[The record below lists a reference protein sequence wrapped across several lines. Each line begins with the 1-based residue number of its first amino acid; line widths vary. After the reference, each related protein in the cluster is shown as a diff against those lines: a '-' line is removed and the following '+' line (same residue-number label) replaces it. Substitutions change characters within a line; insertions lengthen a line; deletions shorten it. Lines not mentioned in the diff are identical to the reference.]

1 VFGED
6 FMDAWKLSAALY
18 HAQSSRQ
25 RFLRRVVLSL
35 VVLGWS
41 ASGQAQTA
49 TTTTLTVS
57 PSTSPLAA
65 RTAVT
70 LTATV
75 SAGATT
81 LHVGQVTFCNTAG
94 TTCPNRSILGLAQ
107 LTSAGKAVLKLVP
120 GGGVHNYKAFFAG
133 TPGGTTVYAA
143 SSSASQ
149 AQTVSPPSPPAPS
162 SVVITSSGVQ
172 SNYTLTASVSGFS
185 SVPLTGNVS
194 FFDTTNGNLPLGTAT
209 LGASTSTAGF
219 TYGPTS
225 PINIGGNFPFYVG
238 NGDFNGDG
246 IQDLAVERANGTVT
260 ILLGNGT
267 GGFTAASGAPL
278 SSGAT
283 YAYIALGDFNDDGIL
298 DMALSS
304 QSTNDVRIF
313 LGDGTGHFSAFTGSV
328 ISTPMGTF
336 PTGIR
341 TGDFNGDGI
350 ADLAVANHNSNN
362 MSILLGD
369 GTGHFTLVSARP
381 AVASAP
387 YSFAVGDFNGD
398 GKQDLAVPG
407 SGSNNMTILLGDGTG
422 HFSPAAGS
430 PVAVGSNPTSAAAGD
445 FNDDGIMDLAV
456 ANANSNNVTVLRGN
470 GSGGFTPFPGSPV
483 ATGGN
488 YPANIVVAD
497 FNGNG
502 EADLATENNNSNTVT
517 IFSGNGTG
525 AFTPYAGSPFP
536 TGTNPQQLTVGNF
549 DGLGPAELAVVNG
562 NSGDVTILLNVQTQR
577 ATATITGVSVP
588 GHGTHNAGVT
598 YAGNTNYITSTSGT
612 TPLTATPIPTTLA
625 LTAAPTSSSLGQQV
639 VLIATLSPSVVGS
652 LQTNGET
659 VTFRNGTTV
668 LGTGILTSGVATL
681 NITSLP
687 VGTNSLTATYAGDLD
702 FVTSTSPVLNYR
714 VAAIGTTT
722 TLTVTPASPVEA
734 KTAVTLTATVVA
746 GITAVH
752 PGLVNFCNATAAQCS
767 GLAVVGS
774 AQLTGT
780 GTAVLKFVP
789 ASGSHSYKAIFVG
802 TTTYATSTSNT
813 QTITVLPAGPPFLTT
828 TAITSSGSAGNY
840 TLTATVTGFSSTV
853 LTGNVSFL
861 NTTNSNAL
869 LGTAPLGASTA
880 VPGFKNGPTS
890 PVAVGSPASAVAV
903 GDFNGDG
910 ILDVAALNDVDP
922 VGSVTILIGD
932 GSGGFTARPAIPVG
946 AAPYAV
952 AVGDFNGDGILD
964 LVTANQH
971 GNNVTILL
979 GNGDGTFTQAPGSPV
994 AVGGTPH
1001 SVAVGDFDG
1010 DGIADLA
1017 VANSA
1022 SNTVT
1027 ILRGNGS
1034 GGFTQFTGSPVAVS
1048 AGPESLAVGDFNGNG
1063 ILDLVTANRGSGTV
1077 SIMLGNGSGGFSN
1090 ATGSPV
1096 TVGSNPLWVAVGDF
1110 NGDGIADLATAN
1122 LNDNNVSL
1130 LRGNGSGGFAPFP
1143 SSPVAVGPAPY
1154 GVAVGDFDGD
1164 GIADL
1169 AVVNHNSNNVSV
1181 LRGNGSG
1188 GFTPFAGSPVAVGSG
1203 PYPAVVGSFSG
1214 LSFAEVAVPNLGSSN
1229 ISILLS
1235 SITETATAT
1244 LAGVSVPGSG
1254 THNVDAMYPA
1264 SANFVASTSPTI
1276 PLTATKVAT
1285 TLALT
1290 AAPTSSTYAR
1300 SVVLTATLTIATT
1313 LLVPSTDG
1321 ETVTFFSGGTLL
1333 GTGTLNGNVATL
1345 TTTALFA
1352 GTDNLTAVYGGD
1364 TYLLT
1369 STSPILPFT
1378 VGKAVLTVT
1387 ANNVS
1392 RLYGTAN
1399 PTFTDTIT
1407 GFVNGDTASVVTGAA
1422 SLTTIATAFSPVGT
1436 YPISGAQGTLAA
1448 TNYNFT
1454 FVNAIL
1460 TVIGLPTSTTV
1471 LSVAPASVMYGNPA
1485 ELKAVVAPTFATGT
1499 VSFYEGATL
1508 LGTASV
1514 DGTGTAVLPVSTLNA
1529 GAHSITATYSGDQ
1542 GVPASTSTPVVLTV
1556 TQRTAVGGGPALTV
1570 AVNDATRTTTQSNP
1584 PFTYS
1589 VGGQLV
1595 NGDTYATAI
1604 MGNPVYTTAA
1614 GTQPG
1619 VFAVTVSGL
1628 TSANYTITFDPG
1640 NVTVVATGTA
1650 TTLVANPAST
1660 QYGDPIILTAAV
1672 TSGAT
1677 GTVTFFDGSIS
1688 LGQGA
1693 VSDAGVATLMTT
1705 TLNAATHLITA
1716 VYNGDISYASST
1728 SAPSTVAV
1736 AKKTA
1741 AGGGPALTVT
1751 VQDQSRMYG
1760 TTNPQFTYVVT
1771 GALLNGDTYA
1781 SAVTGVPVYAVT
1793 DTPASPAGS
1802 TFPID
1807 VSGLSSQNYDIAI
1820 IPGTLTIVTAS
1831 TTTTLVTS
1839 ATSTHYGD
1847 SMTLTATTTSANAT
1861 GAVTFSEGS
1870 IVLGSGT
1877 VTNGVA
1883 TFTTTALP
1891 AGTHTITASYPGDPD
1906 FGGSSSGAVTVT
1918 VAVSTGA
1925 LTVTIGNA
1933 TRLTGEGNPLFTY
1946 TVTGTLVNGDTYAT
1960 AVTGVPVY
1968 STTATVSSPAG
1979 TYPISIVS
1987 GLNANNYT
1995 LIFVNGT
2002 LTVNPSASTV
2012 VLTSS
2017 LNPSTYGS
2025 TVTFSATVP
2034 SDATGTV
2041 TFIDQTT
2048 SNTIGTG
2055 TIASGVAT
2063 LTTSN
2068 LAAGPYHIMASYGG
2082 DTKYSPA
2089 TSNALTQTVNKAVL
2103 TVTANDTTRA
2113 FATANPTFTAA
2124 IIGFVGGDTA
2134 AVVSG
2139 TASLTTTATAISP
2152 AGSYTIAS
2160 AQGTLAAA
2168 NYSFTFVSGTLTIV
2182 AVASSTATLTVA
2194 PASVMYGDSA
2204 VLTAVVAPSGAT
2216 GTVTFYGDGTLLGTA
2231 SLDGTSTATLP
2242 VSTLN
2247 VGSHNITAT
2256 YNGSPSAP
2264 ANTSNT
2270 VPLTV
2275 TQRTAPGGGPAITV
2289 VVNDATRTTSET
2301 NPPFSYSAGG
2311 TLVNG
2316 DSYATAIIGTP
2327 TYATAAGTAPGTFA
2341 VTVTGLTSA
2350 NYSIAFVPGTLTVV
2364 ISPTA
2369 TTLSVNPAITQ
2380 YGDTI
2385 TLTANTASA
2394 ATGTVSFYDG
2404 SVLLGQATVTGG
2416 VATLTTITL
2425 NATTHSITAV
2435 YNGDVTYASST
2446 SGPATVTV
2454 GKKTAL
2460 GGGPAL
2466 TVTVQD
2472 ASRMFETAGPQFTYV
2487 VTGTLLNGDTYASAV
2502 TGVPVYSVTD
2512 TPTSPAGSTF
2522 PINVSGLGSQ
2532 NYDIAIVP
2540 GTLTIVTASTTTAL
2554 ATSAASTHYGDPVT
2568 LTATIAPSGATG
2580 AVTFSNGASVLG
2592 TGTVAGGAATFT
2604 TTALPAG
2611 TYTITATY
2619 VGDANFGGSTSNSVT
2634 VTVAVAT
2641 GALTVT
2647 VDNTNRL
2654 TGEGNPVFTY
2664 TVIGTL
2670 VNGDT
2675 YATAVTGVP
2684 VYLTTATVGS
2694 SAGAYP
2700 ISIVSGLNADNY
2712 TLTFAN
2718 GTLTVGQSTTTVA
2731 LTSAPNPTTYGDA
2744 VTFIATA
2751 ATDATG
2757 TVTFVDQTTSTTLGT
2772 GTVTNGVATLNTN
2785 TLTAGTHQVIANYAG
2800 DMKYSAVSSIALTQM
2815 VNKAVLT
2822 VTANDATR
2830 PYDTANPTFPYTTTG
2845 FVNGDTTSVV
2855 SGTPGLTTTA
2865 TLLSPV
2871 GAYPIVVAQ
2880 GTMAAANYSFDFIN
2894 GTLRIVVSG
2903 SSTTTL
2909 SLAPATVMYSQQTVL
2924 TATITPQGPT
2934 GTVSFYEASTLLGTV
2949 SLNGSETG
2957 VLPISSLPVGVHD
2970 LTARY
2975 NGDPNAPASTSNTVQ
2990 LTVTPLTAPDGGP
3003 AITVTVNDATRTS
3016 TEANPPF
3023 TYSATGQLVNGDTYA
3038 TAITGTP
3045 IYSTAAGAITGTYA
3059 ITVTGLS
3066 SSNYSIAFLPG
3077 TLTIVSTPT
3086 TTTVVANPT
3095 SSQYGDPLTL
3105 TATTING
3112 TTGTV
3117 SFYDGLVLLGQG
3129 TVSGGVATLTVT
3141 TLSATTHNIM
3151 AVYNGD
3157 LTYASSASAP
3167 AAATIGKKTGPN
3179 GEPALTVT
3187 VQNASREYGTAD
3199 PEFNYI
3205 VTGTLLNGDTYDEAI
3220 TGVPIYTVADSSSSP
3235 AGTTYPIDVSGLVS
3249 ENYEFVVV
3257 PGTLSIVS
3265 APTTATLAV
3274 SATSTQY
3281 GDPITLTT
3289 TIAPSGATGTVVFSE
3304 GTTVLGTG
3312 TVSGGVA
3319 TLTIS
3324 SLKAGPYAITSSYS
3338 GDANFGGSTTGAVAV
3353 TVSRKT
3359 GPDGSAALTITVN
3372 DASRP
3377 FGQGNPAFSYT
3388 VTGALINGDTYAT
3401 AVTGVPVYSTTATIA
3416 SSAGTY
3422 PVSVTGLSSSNYS
3435 SAFVNG
3441 TLTIA
3446 KATPGVAGTAPVTVG
3461 SSLNPSVTGSAITF
3475 TATVPAPATG
3485 TVTFYDGA
3493 SVLGTSIIISSTAT
3507 LTTSTLPPGNHSIT
3521 AVYSGDANFNGVTSV
3536 ALSQQVNMVATT
3548 VTIASSLNPAMF
3560 GNLVTLSSTVP
3571 AAATGTINF
3580 MDGTTSLGLIGI
3592 TGGAATLSTSALAV
3606 RTHSITAVYSG
3617 DSTYSPA
3624 TSSSLS
3630 QVVNKATP
3638 GVGGTPPLTVTSSL
3652 NPAPAGSPVIFSL
3665 TVPAGATGTVSFYD
3679 GTTLLG
3685 TVPIIGT
3692 TAAFTTSALSVGTH
3706 SITAVYSGDTNHNG
3720 ATSTVFSQVVVS
3732 LADFAVA
3739 SSTGSQ
3745 LIPPGASAS
3754 YNIIVSSV
3762 NAPFTNPVTMS
3773 ASSLP
3778 PGATYTFS
3786 PAAVTPAAAGANTNF
3801 VVSVPKQSAAL
3812 RRSRLGTAA
3821 LALLVLPFAWFRRS
3835 RGRPPWLLLWLLLG
3849 LASFGAMSGCGAG
3862 GYFSQPQQTYTIM
3875 VTGTSGNLAHSTSVT
3890 LTVE

>member
-1 VFGED
+1 
-6 FMDAWKLSAALY
+6 MRCA
-18 HAQSSRQ
+18 
-25 RFLRRVVLSL
+25 
-35 VVLGWS
+35 S
-41 ASGQAQTA
+41 ASVWQNFYLRNALLLLPLVLLVSMAQAQTA
-49 TTTTLTVS
+49 TTTSLVVS

-65 RTAVT
+65 KVAVT

-75 SAGATT
+75 LAGATPVR
-81 LHVGQVTFCNTAG
+81 VGQVTFCNTTG
-94 TTCPNRSILGLAQ
+94 TTCPNRFIVGMAQ
-107 LTSAGKAVLKLVP
+107 LTNAGTAVLKLVP
-120 GGGVHNYKAFFAG
+120 GGGIHNFKAFFAG
-133 TPGGTTVYAA
+133 TPGGSPVYAA
-143 SSSASQ
+143 SGSASQ
-149 AQTVSPPSPPAPS
+149 AQTVLPPSPPAPS
-162 SVVITSSGVQ
+162 SATITSSGVQ
-172 SNYTLTASVSGFS
+172 SNYTLTATVSGFS
-185 SVPLTGNVS
+185 SIPLTGSVS

-225 PINIGGNFPFYVG
+225 PINIGGNFPFYVA

-260 ILLGNGT
+260 ILLGNGN
-267 GGFTAASGAPL
+267 GGFTAASGNPL
-278 SSGAT
+278 STGAT

-328 ISTPMGTF
+328 ISSGSGTF

-350 ADLAVANHNSNN
+350 ADLAVANHNSNT

-369 GTGHFTLVSARP
+369 GTGHFTRASGTLP
-381 AVASAP
+381 AVASGP

-422 HFSPAAGS
+422 HFSAAAGS

-456 ANANSNNVTVLRGN
+456 ANANSNNVSVLKGDGTGRFA
-470 GSGGFTPFPGSPV
+470 SFPGSPI

-488 YPANIVVAD
+488 YPANIVLAD

-502 EADLATENNNSNTVT
+502 EADLAMENNNSNTVT
-517 IFSGNGTG
+517 ILQGNGTG
-525 AFTPYAGSPFP
+525 AFTPYAGSPFA
-536 TGTNPQQLTVGNF
+536 TGTNPQQLTVGIF
-549 DGLGPAELAVVNG
+549 DGLGPQELAVVNG

-588 GHGTHNAGVT
+588 GHGTHNADVT
-598 YAGNTNYITSTSGT
+598 YAGNTNYSSSTSGT
-612 TPLTATPIPTTLA
+612 VPLTAAPIPTTLA
-625 LTAAPTSSSLGQQV
+625 LAAAPTSSSLVQQV
-639 VLIATLSPSVVGS
+639 VLSATLSPSVVGS

-668 LGTGILTSGVATL
+668 LGTGVLASGVATL

-687 VGTNSLTATYAGDLD
+687 VGTNSLTAIYAGDPD
-702 FVTSTSPVLNYR
+702 FVTSTSPTLIYR
-714 VAAIGTTT
+714 VATVGTTT
-722 TLTVTPASPVEA
+722 TLAVTPVSPVAA
-734 KTAVTLTATVVA
+734 KAAVTLTATVVA

-752 PGLVNFCNATAAQCS
+752 PGLVNFCNATAVQCS

-774 AQLTGT
+774 AELTST

-802 TTTYATSTSNT
+802 TTTYATSSSNT
-813 QTITVLPAGPPFLTT
+813 QTITVLSAAPPFLTT

-853 LTGNVSFL
+853 LTGNVSFF
-861 NTTNSNAL
+861 NTTNNNAL

-910 ILDVAALNDVDP
+910 ILDIAALNDVDP

-932 GSGGFTARPAIPVG
+932 GSGGFTARPPIPVG
-946 AAPYAV
+946 AAPYAL

-971 GNNVTILL
+971 SNNVTILL
-979 GNGDGTFTQAPGSPV
+979 GNGDGTFRQAPGSPV
-994 AVGGTPH
+994 AVGATPH
-1001 SVAVGDFDG
+1001 S
-1010 DGIADLA
+1010 
-1017 VANSA
+1017 
-1022 SNTVT
+1022 
-1027 ILRGNGS
+1027 
-1034 GGFTQFTGSPVAVS
+1034 
-1048 AGPESLAVGDFNGNG
+1048 
-1063 ILDLVTANRGSGTV
+1063 
-1077 SIMLGNGSGGFSN
+1077 
-1090 ATGSPV
+1090 
-1096 TVGSNPLWVAVGDF
+1096 VAVGDF
-1110 NGDGIADLATAN
+1110 NGDGIADLAVAN
-1122 LNDNNVSL
+1122 SGATTVSIL
-1130 LRGNGSGGFAPFP
+1130 LGNGSGGFTAVAPVVA
-1143 SSPVAVGPAPY
+1143 SNGSESVAVGDFNGDGIQDLATANRNSASVSILLGNGSGGFTQAAGSPIGVGSTPLEVAVGYFKGDAIADLAVTSLSGTVYVLQGNGSGGFTPFPGSPISVGGSQPY

-1169 AVVNHNSNNVSV
+1169 AVVNHGSNNVSV

-1188 GFTPFAGSPVAVGSG
+1188 GFTPFAGSPVAVGSD

-1229 ISILLS
+1229 ISILVAS
-1235 SITETATAT
+1235 KTETATAT
-1244 LAGVSVPGSG
+1244 LTGVAVPGTG
-1254 THNVDAMYPA
+1254 THNVDATYPA
-1264 SANFVASTSPTI
+1264 SANFVASISPTI

-1290 AAPTSSTYAR
+1290 AAPISSTYAQ
-1300 SVVLTATLTIATT
+1300 SVVLTARLTIGTP

-1333 GTGTLNGNVATL
+1333 GTGTLSGNVATL
-1345 TTTALFA
+1345 ATTALPA

-1364 TYLLT
+1364 TYLLA
-1369 STSPILPFT
+1369 STSPILPFP
-1378 VGKAVLTVT
+1378 VGKAVLIVT
-1387 ANNVS
+1387 ANNAS
-1392 RLYGTAN
+1392 RAYGAAN
-1399 PTFTDTIT
+1399 PTFTDAIT
-1407 GFVNGDTASVVTGAA
+1407 GFVNGDTAAVATGAA
-1422 SLTTIATAFSPVGT
+1422 SLTTIATPFSPVGT
-1436 YPISGAQGTLAA
+1436 YPISAAQGTLSA

-1454 FVNAIL
+1454 FVNATL

-1471 LSVAPASVMYGNPA
+1471 LSVAPASVTYGNPA

-1499 VSFYEGATL
+1499 VSFYEGTTL
-1508 LGTASV
+1508 LGTASL

-1570 AVNDATRTTTQSNP
+1570 VVNDATRTTTQSNP

-1589 VGGQLV
+1589 VGGQLA

-1604 MGNPVYTTAA
+1604 MGSPVYTTAA

-1619 VFAVTVSGL
+1619 VFTVTVSGL
-1628 TSANYTITFDPG
+1628 TSANYTIAFNPG
-1640 NVTVVATGTA
+1640 NITVVATGTA
-1650 TTLVANPAST
+1650 TALVASPTST
-1660 QYGDPIILTAAV
+1660 QYGDPVILTATV

-1677 GTVTFFDGSIS
+1677 GTVTFFDGSVS

-1693 VSDAGVATLMTT
+1693 VSASGVATLMTN
-1705 TLNAATHLITA
+1705 TLNAATHSITA
-1716 VYNGDISYASST
+1716 VYNGDVSYASST
-1728 SAPSTVAV
+1728 SGPSTVTV

-1741 AGGGPALTVT
+1741 AGGAPALTVT

-1771 GALLNGDTYA
+1771 GTLLNGDTYA

-1802 TFPID
+1802 TFPIN

-1820 IPGTLTIVTAS
+1820 VPGTLTIVTAS
-1831 TTTTLVTS
+1831 TTTNLAMS

-1847 SMTLTATTTSANAT
+1847 SVTLTATITPDHAT

-1891 AGTHTITASYPGDPD
+1891 AGTHTITATYSGDLD
-1906 FGGSSSGAVTVT
+1906 FGGSTSGAVTVT
-1918 VAVSTGA
+1918 VAVATSA
-1925 LTVTIGNA
+1925 LTVTVGNA
-1933 TRLTGEGNPLFTY
+1933 TRLTGEGNPTFTY
-1946 TVTGTLVNGDTYAT
+1946 TVTGTLVNGDIYAT

-1979 TYPISIVS
+1979 TYPISIGS
-1987 GLNANNYT
+1987 GLSANNYT

-2002 LTVNPSASTV
+2002 LTVNPSTSTV
-2012 VLTSS
+2012 TLSSS

-2025 TVTFSATVP
+2025 AVTFSATVP

-2041 TFIDQTT
+2041 TFIGQIAG
-2048 SNTIGTG
+2048 NTIGTG

-2063 LTTSN
+2063 LTTSS
-2068 LAAGPYHIMASYGG
+2068 LAAGVYQIMASYGG

-2089 TSNALTQTVNKAVL
+2089 TSAALTQTVNKAVL
-2103 TVTANDTTRA
+2103 TVTANDITRA
-2113 FATANPTFTAA
+2113 FATANPSFTAA
-2124 IIGFVGGDTA
+2124 ITGFVGGDTA

-2139 TASLTTTATAISP
+2139 AASLTTTATMISP
-2152 AGSYTIAS
+2152 VGSYPIIA
-2160 AQGTLAAA
+2160 AQGTLAAT
-2168 NYSFTFVSGTLTIV
+2168 NYSFTFVNGTLTIV
-2182 AVASSTATLTVA
+2182 AVASSTTTLTVA
-2194 PASVMYGDSA
+2194 PGSVMYGDSA

-2216 GTVTFYGDGTLLGTA
+2216 GTVTFYANGTLLGTA

-2264 ANTSNT
+2264 ANTSNP

-2275 TQRTAPGGGPAITV
+2275 TQRIAPGGGPALTV
-2289 VVNDATRTTSET
+2289 VVNDATRTTSEA
-2301 NPPFSYSAGG
+2301 NPPFIYSSGG
-2311 TLVNG
+2311 ALVNG
-2316 DSYATAIIGTP
+2316 DTYATAITGTP
-2327 TYATAAGTAPGTFA
+2327 TYTTAAGTLPGTFA

-2369 TTLSVNPAITQ
+2369 TTLSVHPSVTQ
-2380 YGDTI
+2380 YGDPI
-2385 TLTANTASA
+2385 ILTANTASA

-2425 NATTHSITAV
+2425 NAATHSITAV

-2446 SGPATVTV
+2446 SGSATVTV
-2454 GKKTAL
+2454 GKKTAA

-2472 ASRMFETAGPQFTYV
+2472 ASRMFGTADPQFTYI
-2487 VTGTLLNGDTYASAV
+2487 VTGALLNGDTYASAV
-2502 TGVPVYSVTD
+2502 TGVPVYIVTD
-2512 TPTSPAGSTF
+2512 IPTSPAGSTF

-2554 ATSAASTHYGDPVT
+2554 ATSAASTHYGDSVT
-2568 LTATIAPSGATG
+2568 LTATLAPSGATG
-2580 AVTFSNGASVLG
+2580 TVTFSNGASVLG
-2592 TGTVAGGAATFT
+2592 TGTVSGDVATFT
-2604 TTALPAG
+2604 TTALPVG

-2619 VGDANFGGSTSNSVT
+2619 PGDANFGGSTSNSVS
-2634 VTVAVAT
+2634 VTVAAAT
-2641 GALTVT
+2641 GVLTVT
-2647 VDNTNRL
+2647 VNNANRL
-2654 TGEGNPVFTY
+2654 TGEGNPVFAY
-2664 TVIGTL
+2664 TINGTL

-2684 VYLTTATVGS
+2684 IYSTTATVNS
-2694 SAGAYP
+2694 PAGPYP
-2700 ISIVSGLNADNY
+2700 ISIGSGLNADNY
-2712 TLTFAN
+2712 PLTFIN
-2718 GTLTVGQSTTTVA
+2718 GTLTVGQSTTTVG

-2744 VTFIATA
+2744 VTFTATT

-2757 TVTFVDQTTSTTLGT
+2757 TVTFVDQTTSATLGT
-2772 GTVTNGVATLNTN
+2772 GTVTNGVATMSTN
-2785 TLTAGTHQVIANYAG
+2785 TLAAGTHQVIANYAG
-2800 DMKYSAVSSIALTQM
+2800 DSKYIAVSSTAVTQT

-2822 VTANDATR
+2822 VTAYDATR
-2830 PYDTANPTFPYTTTG
+2830 PYDTANPTFVYTTTG
-2845 FVNGDTTSVV
+2845 FVNGDAASVV

-2880 GTMAAANYSFDFIN
+2880 GTIAATNYSFDFIN

-2903 SSTTTL
+2903 LSTTTL
-2909 SLAPATVMYSQQTVL
+2909 SLAPATVMYGQQTVL
-2924 TATITPQGPT
+2924 TATVTPQGPT
-2934 GTVSFYEASTLLGTV
+2934 GTVSFYDGSTLLGTV
-2949 SLNGSETG
+2949 SLSGSETG
-2957 VLPISSLPVGVHD
+2957 VLPISSLPVGTHD
-2970 LTARY
+2970 ITARY
-2975 NGDPNAPASTSNTVQ
+2975 NGDANAPASTSNTVQ

-3023 TYSATGQLVNGDTYA
+3023 TYSAAGQLVNGDTYA

-3045 IYSTAAGAITGTYA
+3045 VYSTTAGTIVGMYA

-3077 TLTIVSTPT
+3077 TLTVVSTPT

-3105 TATTING
+3105 TATTVNG
-3112 TTGTV
+3112 ATGTA
-3117 SFYDGLVLLGQG
+3117 SFYDGSVLLGQG
-3129 TVSGGVATLTVT
+3129 AVSGGVATLTVT
-3141 TLSATTHNIM
+3141 TLSATTHNIT

-3157 LTYASSASAP
+3157 LTYASSASGP
-3167 AAATIGKKTGPN
+3167 VTATIGRKTGPN
-3179 GEPALTVT
+3179 GGPALTVT

-3205 VTGTLLNGDTYDEAI
+3205 VTGTLVIGDTYDVAV
-3220 TGVPIYTVADSSSSP
+3220 TGVPIYTVADTSSSP
-3235 AGTTYPIDVSGLVS
+3235 AGKTYPIDVSGLVS
-3249 ENYEFVVV
+3249 ENYDFVVI

-3265 APTTATLAV
+3265 APSIATLAA

-3281 GDPITLTT
+3281 GDSITLTT
-3289 TIAPSGATGTVVFSE
+3289 TIVPSGATGTVDFNE

-3324 SLKAGPYAITSSYS
+3324 SLKAGPYAITSSYL
-3338 GDANFGGSTTGAVAV
+3338 GDGNFGGSTTGAVAV
-3353 TVSRKT
+3353 IVSRKT
-3359 GPDGSAALTITVN
+3359 GPGGGAALTITVN

-3377 FGQGNPAFSYT
+3377 FGEGNPAFSYT

-3401 AVTGVPVYSTTATIA
+3401 AVTGVPVYSTTATVA
-3416 SSAGTY
+3416 SSAGAY
-3422 PVSVTGLSSSNYS
+3422 PVSVTDLNSSNYS
-3435 SAFVNG
+3435 VAFVNG

-3446 KATPGVAGTAPVTVG
+3446 KATPGVAGTAAVTVA
-3461 SSLNPSVTGSAITF
+3461 SSLNPSVAGSAIAF
-3475 TATVPAPATG
+3475 TATIPAPATG

-3493 SVLGTSIIISSTAT
+3493 TVLGTSIIISGTAT
-3507 LTTSTLPPGNHSIT
+3507 LTTSALAPGTHSIT
-3521 AVYSGDANFNGVTSV
+3521 AVYSGDANYNGATSV
-3536 ALSQQVNMVATT
+3536 VLSQQVNMAATV
-3548 VTIASSLNPAMF
+3548 VTIASSLNPSNF
-3560 GNLVTLSSTVP
+3560 GNLVTLTSTVP
-3571 AAATGTINF
+3571 TAATGTINF
-3580 MDGTTSLGLIGI
+3580 IDGTSSLGLIAVTSG
-3592 TGGAATLSTSALAV
+3592 TATISTSTLAV

-3624 TSSSLS
+3624 TSTVLS

-3652 NPAPAGSPVIFSL
+3652 NPALVGSPVTFTL
-3665 TVPAGATGTVSFYD
+3665 TVPAGATGTASFYD
-3679 GTTLLG
+3679 GMTLLG
-3685 TVPIIGT
+3685 TTPVAGN
-3692 TAAFTTSALSVGTH
+3692 TATFTTSVLSSGSH
-3706 SITAVYSGDTNHNG
+3706 AITAIYSGDTNFTT
-3720 ATSTVFSQVVVS
+3720 ATSLALTQVVS
-3732 LADFAVA
+3732 GPAADFTV
-3739 SSTGSQ
+3739 SSPTGAQ
-3745 LIPPGASAS
+3745 IIPPGASAN
-3754 YNIIVSSV
+3754 YTIVVASQST
-3762 NAPFTNPVTMS
+3762 PFTNPVVLN
-3773 ASSLP
+3773 ASNLP
-3778 PGATYTFS
+3778 PGATSTFT
-3786 PAAVTPAAAGANTNF
+3786 PASVTPGAAGASSQLTIT
-3801 VVSVPKQSAAL
+3801 VPKQ
-3812 RRSRLGTAA
+3812 TAA
-3821 LALLVLPFAWFRRS
+3821 AVRNRSVATLAMALLLLPFASLHRFRLRSARILLVLTLMLTS
-3835 RGRPPWLLLWLLLG
+3835 LG
-3849 LASFGAMSGCGAG
+3849 VLTGCGSG
-3862 GYFSQPQQTYTIM
+3862 GYFSQPQQTYVIT
-3875 VTGTSGNLAHSTSVT
+3875 VTGTSGSLAHATTVT

>member
-1 VFGED
+1 MSLATV
-6 FMDAWKLSAALY
+6 M
-18 HAQSSRQ
+18 
-25 RFLRRVVLSL
+25 RFA
-35 VVLGWS
+35 S
-41 ASGQAQTA
+41 ASVRQNFRLRSAFLLLPLVLLVSMVQAQTA
-49 TTTTLTVS
+49 TTTSLVVS

-65 RTAVT
+65 KVAVT

-75 SAGATT
+75 VAGATPVR
-81 LHVGQVTFCNTAG
+81 VGQVTFCNTTG
-94 TTCPNRSILGLAQ
+94 TTCPNRSVVGMAQ
-107 LTSAGKAVLKLVP
+107 LTSAGTAVLKLVP
-120 GGGVHNYKAFFAG
+120 GGGIHNFKAFFAG
-133 TPGGTTVYAA
+133 TPGGSPVYAA

-149 AQTVSPPSPPAPS
+149 ALTVSPPSPPAPS
-162 SVVITSSGVQ
+162 SAVITSSGVQ
-172 SNYTLTASVSGFS
+172 SNYTLTATVSGFAS
-185 SVPLTGNVS
+185 IPLTGSVS
-194 FFDTTNGNLPLGTAT
+194 FFDTTNGNFLLGTAT
-209 LGASTSTAGF
+209 LGASTSAAGF

-225 PINIGGNFPFYVG
+225 PINIGGNFPFYVA

-260 ILLGNGT
+260 ILLGDGN
-267 GGFTAASGAPL
+267 GGFTPASGAPL
-278 SSGAT
+278 STGAT
-283 YAYIALGDFNDDGIL
+283 YAYVAVGDYNDDGIL
-298 DMALSS
+298 DLALSS

-328 ISTPMGTF
+328 ISTGGTF

-341 TGDFNGDGI
+341 AGDFNGDGK

-362 MSILLGD
+362 MTILLGD
-369 GTGHFTLVSARP
+369 GTGHFTRVASLP
-381 AVASAP
+381 AVTSAP

-407 SGSNNMTILLGDGTG
+407 SGSNNMAILLGDGTG
-422 HFSPAAGS
+422 HFSAAAGS
-430 PVAVGSNPTSAAAGD
+430 PVAVGTNPTSAAAGD
-445 FNDDGIMDLAV
+445 FNDDGALDLAV
-456 ANANSNNVTVLRGN
+456 ANANSNNVSVLKGDGTGRFA
-470 GSGGFTPFPGSPV
+470 SFPGSPI
-483 ATGGN
+483 ATGGT

-502 EADLATENNNSNTVT
+502 EADVATENNNSNTVT
-517 IFSGNGTG
+517 ILSGNGTG
-525 AFTPYAGSPFP
+525 AFTPYAGSPFA
-536 TGTNPQQLTVGNF
+536 TGTDPQQLTVGNF

-562 NSGDVTILLNVQTQR
+562 NSGDVTILLNVQKQR

-588 GHGTHNAGVT
+588 GHGTHNADVT
-598 YAGNTNYITSTSGT
+598 YSGDTNYSSNTSGT
-612 TPLTATPIPTTLA
+612 IPLTATPIPTTLA
-625 LTAAPTSSSLGQQV
+625 LTAVPTSSSVGQQV
-639 VLIATLSPSVVGS
+639 VLMATLSPSVVGS

-668 LGTGILTSGVATL
+668 LGTGVLASGVATL
-681 NITSLP
+681 NIMSLP
-687 VGTNSLTATYAGDLD
+687 IGTNSLTATYAGDLD
-702 FVTSTSPVLNYR
+702 FVTSTSPPLSYR
-714 VAAIGTTT
+714 VATVGTTT
-722 TLTVTPASPVEA
+722 TLTITPASPVAA

-752 PGLVNFCNATAAQCS
+752 PGLVNFCNSTAVQCS

-774 AQLTGT
+774 AQLTSS

-789 ASGSHSYKAIFVG
+789 PSGSNSYKAIFVG
-802 TTTYATSTSNT
+802 TTTYATSSSAP
-813 QTITVLPAGPPFLTT
+813 QTITVSPAGPPFPTT

-853 LTGNVSFL
+853 LTGNVSFF

-890 PVAVGSPASAVAV
+890 PVAVGSATSAVAV

-910 ILDVAALNDVDP
+910 ILDIVGVINAVA
-922 VGSVTILIGD
+922 GSVNILLGD
-932 GSGGFTARPAIPVG
+932 GSGGFTASASIPVG
-946 AAPYAV
+946 SAPYSV

-964 LVTANQH
+964 LAVANSAS
-971 GNNVTILL
+971 NTVTILR
-979 GNGDGTFTQAPGSPV
+979 GNGSGGFAQFPGQPATV
-994 AVGGTPH
+994 AVGSTPH
-1001 SVAVGDFDG
+1001 SVVRGDFDG
-1010 DGIADLA
+1010 DGILDLA

-1034 GGFTQFTGSPVAVS
+1034 GGFTQFTGSPVAVG
-1048 AGPESLAVGDFNGNG
+1048 AGPESLAVGDFNGDG
-1063 ILDLVTANRGSGTV
+1063 ILDLVVANRNSNAV
-1077 SIMLGNGSGGFSN
+1077 SILLGNGSGGFSN

-1096 TVGSNPLWVAVGDF
+1096 AVGSNPLWVAVGDF

-1122 LNDNNVSL
+1122 LNNNNVSL

-1143 SSPVAVGPAPY
+1143 SSPVAVGSAPY

-1169 AVVNHNSNNVSV
+1169 AVVNHGDNNVSV
-1181 LRGNGSG
+1181 LRGNGGG
-1188 GFTPFAGSPVAVGSG
+1188 GFTPFAGSPVVVGSD

-1244 LAGVSVPGSG
+1244 LTGVSVPGSG
-1254 THNVDAMYPA
+1254 THNVDATYPA
-1264 SANFVASTSPTI
+1264 SANFAASTSPTI

-1290 AAPTSSTYAR
+1290 AAPTSSTYAQ
-1300 SVVLTATLTIATT
+1300 SLVLTATLTIGTS
-1313 LLVPSTDG
+1313 LSVPSTDG
-1321 ETVTFFSGGTLL
+1321 ETVTFFSGATLL
-1333 GTGTLNGNVATL
+1333 GMGTLSGKVATL
-1345 TTTALFA
+1345 TTTALPA
-1352 GTDNLTAVYGGD
+1352 GTNNLTAVYGGD
-1364 TYLLT
+1364 PYLLT
-1369 STSPILPFT
+1369 STSPTLPFT

-1387 ANNVS
+1387 ANNAS
-1392 RLYGTAN
+1392 RAYGTAN

-1407 GFVNGDTASVVTGAA
+1407 GFVNGDTAAVVSGVA

-1436 YPISGAQGTLAA
+1436 YPISAAQGTLAA

-1454 FVNAIL
+1454 FVNATL

-1471 LSVAPASVMYGNPA
+1471 LSVPPASVMYGAPA
-1485 ELKAVVAPTFATGT
+1485 ELKAVVTPTFATGT
-1499 VSFYEGATL
+1499 VSFYEGTTL

-1514 DGTGTAVLPVSTLNA
+1514 DSTGTAVLPVSTLNA

-1570 AVNDATRTTTQSNP
+1570 VVNDATRTSTQSNP

-1604 MGNPVYTTAA
+1604 MGSPVYTTAA

-1619 VFAVTVSGL
+1619 VFTVTVSGL
-1628 TSANYTITFDPG
+1628 TSANYTIAFAPG
-1640 NVTVVATGTA
+1640 NITVVATNTA
-1650 TTLVANPAST
+1650 TTLVAYPTST
-1660 QYGDPIILTAAV
+1660 QYGDPVLLTATV

-1677 GTVTFFDGSIS
+1677 GTVTFFDGSVS
-1688 LGQGA
+1688 LGQDA
-1693 VSDAGVATLMTT
+1693 VSEDGMATLMTT
-1705 TLNAATHLITA
+1705 TLNAATHSITA

-1728 SAPSTVAV
+1728 SGPSTVTV

-1741 AGGGPALTVT
+1741 AGGGPALIVA

-1802 TFPID
+1802 TFPIN

-1820 IPGTLTIVTAS
+1820 VPGTLTIVTAS
-1831 TTTTLVTS
+1831 TTTTLATS
-1839 ATSTHYGD
+1839 ATSTNYGD
-1847 SMTLTATTTSANAT
+1847 SVTLTATITPAT
-1861 GAVTFSEGS
+1861 GTGTVTFSEGS

-1891 AGTHTITASYPGDPD
+1891 AGTHTITATYPGDPD
-1906 FGGSSSGAVTVT
+1906 FGGSTSGAVTVT

-1925 LTVTIGNA
+1925 LTVTVGNA

-1946 TVTGTLVNGDTYAT
+1946 AVTGTLVNGDIYAT

-1987 GLNANNYT
+1987 GLSANNYT
-1995 LIFVNGT
+1995 LIFVNGS
-2002 LTVNPSASTV
+2002 LMVNPSASTV
-2012 VLTSS
+2012 TLASVV
-2017 LNPSTYGS
+2017 NPSTYGS
-2025 TVTFSATVP
+2025 MVTFSATVP
-2034 SDATGTV
+2034 LDAMGTV
-2041 TFIDQTT
+2041 TFIDQIA

-2055 TIASGVAT
+2055 TIANGVAT
-2063 LTTSN
+2063 LTTSS
-2068 LAAGPYHIMASYGG
+2068 LAAGAYQIMASYGG

-2089 TSNALTQTVNKAVL
+2089 TSATLTQTVNKAVL
-2103 TVTANDTTRA
+2103 TVTANDITRA
-2113 FATANPTFTAA
+2113 FATANPSFTAT
-2124 IIGFVGGDTA
+2124 ITGFAGGDTA

-2139 TASLTTTATAISP
+2139 VASVTTTATAISP
-2152 AGSYTIAS
+2152 AGSYPITA

-2182 AVASSTATLTVA
+2182 AAASSTTMLTVT
-2194 PASVMYGDSA
+2194 PTSVMYGESA
-2204 VLTAVVAPSGAT
+2204 VLTAVVEPSAAT
-2216 GTVTFYGDGTLLGTA
+2216 GTVTFYADGTLLGTA
-2231 SLDGTSTATLP
+2231 SLDATGTATLP
-2242 VSTLN
+2242 VGTLN

-2270 VPLTV
+2270 MPLTV
-2275 TQRTAPGGGPAITV
+2275 TQRTAPGGVQALTV
-2289 VVNDATRTTSET
+2289 VVNDATRTASET
-2301 NPPFSYSAGG
+2301 NPPFTYSAGG

-2316 DSYATAIIGTP
+2316 DTYASAITGTP
-2327 TYATAAGTAPGTFA
+2327 TYTTAAGTQPGTFA

-2350 NYSIAFVPGTLTVV
+2350 NYSIAFDPGTLTVV

-2369 TTLSVNPAITQ
+2369 TTLSVNPAVTQ
-2380 YGDTI
+2380 YGDPI
-2385 TLTANTASA
+2385 TLTANTVSA

-2454 GKKTAL
+2454 GKKTAP

-2472 ASRMFETAGPQFTYV
+2472 ASRMFETADPQFTYV
-2487 VTGTLLNGDTYASAV
+2487 VTGTLLNGDTYVSAV
-2502 TGVPVYSVTD
+2502 TGVPIYAVTD
-2512 TPTSPAGSTF
+2512 IPTSPAGSTF
-2522 PINVSGLGSQ
+2522 PVNVSGLGSQ
-2532 NYDIAIVP
+2532 NYDIAVVQ

-2554 ATSAASTHYGDPVT
+2554 ATSAASTHYGDSVT

-2580 AVTFSNGASVLG
+2580 TVTFSNGASVLG
-2592 TGTVAGGAATFT
+2592 TGTVSGGVATFT
-2604 TTALPAG
+2604 TTALLVG

-2619 VGDANFGGSTSNSVT
+2619 SGDANFGGSTSNSVT

-2641 GALTVT
+2641 GALTVA
-2647 VDNTNRL
+2647 VNNTSRL

-2664 TVIGTL
+2664 TVTGTL

-2684 VYLTTATVGS
+2684 IYSTTATVS
-2694 SAGAYP
+2694 SPAGTYP
-2700 ISIVSGLNADNY
+2700 ISIVSGLNVDNY
-2712 TLTFAN
+2712 TLAFVN

-2744 VTFIATA
+2744 VTFTATT

-2757 TVTFVDQTTSTTLGT
+2757 TVTFVEQTTSITLGT
-2772 GTVTNGVATLNTN
+2772 GTVTNGVATLNIS
-2785 TLTAGTHQVIANYAG
+2785 TLAAGTHQVIANYSG
-2800 DMKYSAVSSIALTQM
+2800 DTKYSAVSSTALTQT

-2822 VTANDATR
+2822 VTANDDTR
-2830 PYDTANPTFPYTTTG
+2830 PYDTANPTFAYTTTG
-2845 FVNGDTTSVV
+2845 FVNGDMASVV
-2855 SGTPGLTTTA
+2855 SGIPGLTTTA

-2871 GAYPIVVAQ
+2871 GAYPIVAAQ

-2894 GTLRIVVSG
+2894 GVLRIVVSG

-2909 SLAPATVMYSQQTVL
+2909 SLAPATVMYGQQTAL
-2924 TATITPQGPT
+2924 TATVTPEGPT
-2934 GTVSFYEASTLLGTV
+2934 GTVSFYETSTLLGTV

-2957 VLPISSLPVGVHD
+2957 VLPISSLPVGLHD
-2970 LTARY
+2970 ITARY
-2975 NGDPNAPASTSNTVQ
+2975 NGDPNAPASASNTVQ

-3016 TEANPPF
+3016 TETNPPF
-3023 TYSATGQLVNGDTYA
+3023 TYSAAGQLVNGDTYT

-3045 IYSTAAGAITGTYA
+3045 IYSTTAGTITGTYA
-3059 ITVTGLS
+3059 ITVEGLS

-3077 TLTIVSTPT
+3077 TLTVVSTPT
-3086 TTTVVANPT
+3086 TTTAVTNPT
-3095 SSQYGDPLTL
+3095 SSQYGDPVTL
-3105 TATTING
+3105 TATTVTG
-3112 TTGTV
+3112 ATGTV
-3117 SFYDGLVLLGQG
+3117 SFFDGSVLLGQG
-3129 TVSGGVATLTVT
+3129 AVSGGVATLTVT
-3141 TLSATTHNIM
+3141 TLSAMTHNIT

-3157 LTYASSASAP
+3157 LTYASSVSEP
-3167 AAATIGKKTGPN
+3167 ATATVGKRTGSN
-3179 GEPALTVT
+3179 GGPALTVT

-3205 VTGTLLNGDTYDEAI
+3205 VTGTLLNGDTYDVAV
-3220 TGVPIYTVADSSSSP
+3220 TGVPIYMVGDSSSSP
-3235 AGTTYPIDVSGLVS
+3235 AGTTYPIEVSGLVS

-3257 PGTLSIVS
+3257 PGTLSITS
-3265 APTTATLAV
+3265 AATTATLAV

-3289 TIAPSGATGTVVFSE
+3289 TIVPSGATGTVVFSE
-3304 GTTVLGTG
+3304 GTAVLGTG

-3319 TLTIS
+3319 TLPIS
-3324 SLKAGPYAITSSYS
+3324 SLKAGPYIIASSYS
-3338 GDANFGGSTTGAVAV
+3338 GDSNFGGSATGAVAV
-3353 TVSRKT
+3353 TVSQKT
-3359 GPDGSAALTITVN
+3359 GSNGSAALTITVN
-3372 DASRP
+3372 DAARP

-3388 VTGALINGDTYAT
+3388 VTGALVNEDTYAT
-3401 AVTGVPVYSTTATIA
+3401 AVTGVPVYSTTATVA
-3416 SSAGTY
+3416 SSAGAY
-3422 PVSVTGLSSSNYS
+3422 PVSVTDLNSSNYT

-3446 KATPGVAGTAPVTVG
+3446 KATPGVGGTAAVTVA
-3461 SSLNPSVTGSAITF
+3461 SSLNPSVTGSSITF

-3485 TVTFYDGA
+3485 TVTFYDGPT
-3493 SVLGTSIIISSTAT
+3493 VLGTSIVISGAAT
-3507 LTTSTLPPGNHSIT
+3507 LMTSALAPGTHSIT
-3521 AVYSGDANFNGVTSV
+3521 AVYGGDANFNGAGSV
-3536 ALSQQVNMVATT
+3536 ALSQQVNMAVTT
-3548 VTIASSLNPAMF
+3548 VTIVSSLNPSTF

-3580 MDGTTSLGLIGI
+3580 MDGTTSLGLIAV
-3592 TGGAATLSTSALAV
+3592 TNGAAAISTSTLTV
-3606 RTHSITAVYSG
+3606 RTHSITAIYSG
-3617 DSTYSPA
+3617 DATYSPA
-3624 TSSSLS
+3624 TSSTLS

-3638 GVGGTPPLTVTSSL
+3638 GMGTTPPLTVGSSL
-3652 NPAPAGSPVIFSL
+3652 NPVPLGSPVTFTV
-3665 TVPAGATGTVSFYD
+3665 TVPIGATGSVSFYD
-3679 GTTLLG
+3679 GATLLG
-3685 TVPIIGT
+3685 TSPVIGN
-3692 TAAFTTSALSVGTH
+3692 TATFTTSALPSGTH
-3706 SITAVYSGDTNHNG
+3706 IITAVYSGDANYAT
-3720 ATSTVFSQVVVS
+3720 ATSLLTQVVS
-3732 LADFAVA
+3732 GSTADFTV
-3739 SSTGSQ
+3739 SSPTGPQ

-3754 YNIIVSSV
+3754 YSIVVSS
-3762 NAPFTNPVTMS
+3762 NATPFTNPVVLS
-3773 ASSLP
+3773 ASNLP
-3778 PGATYTFS
+3778 AGATYTFT
-3786 PAAVTPAAAGANTNF
+3786 PASVTPGATGANSQLTIA
-3801 VVSVPKQSAAL
+3801 VPRQTAAIRNRSAATL
-3812 RRSRLGTAA
+3812 AI
-3821 LALLVLPFAWFRRS
+3821 ALLLLPFASLRRFRLKS
-3835 RGRPPWLLLWLLLG
+3835 GRMLLVIALMLASLG
-3849 LASFGAMSGCGAG
+3849 LLTGCGSG
-3862 GYFSQPQQTYTIM
+3862 GYFSQPQQTYTVT
-3875 VTGTSGNLAHSTSVT
+3875 VTGTSGSMTHATTVI